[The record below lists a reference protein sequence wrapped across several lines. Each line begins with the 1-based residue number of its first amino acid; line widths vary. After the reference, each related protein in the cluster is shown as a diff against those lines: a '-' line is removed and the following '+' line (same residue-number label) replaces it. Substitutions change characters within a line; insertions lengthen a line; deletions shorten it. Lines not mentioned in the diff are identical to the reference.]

1 MAGGAGAGA
10 GCGDQGPVEAGAGHP
25 ALGDVGGAR
34 ALVMVSQL
42 QPTRSQTLTV
52 VT

>member
-1 MAGGAGAGA
+1 MAGGAGA

-34 ALVMVSQL
+34 ALVLVSQL